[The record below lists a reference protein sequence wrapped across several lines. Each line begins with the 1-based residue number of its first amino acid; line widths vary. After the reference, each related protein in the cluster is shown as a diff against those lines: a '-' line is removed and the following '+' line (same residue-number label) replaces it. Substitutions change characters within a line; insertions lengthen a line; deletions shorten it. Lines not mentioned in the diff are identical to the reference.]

1 MPGTQVKFA
10 EGGDS
15 WIMAADGDGTVLGA
29 DGAQVRQQVPG
40 ILPSSAGR
48 SSGPARAPGSGGAG

>member
-29 DGAQVRQQVPG
+29 DGAQVRQQVPS
-40 ILPSSAGR
+40 ILPSRAGEVVARRERLR
-48 SSGPARAPGSGGAG
+48 SSGAG